1 MPGSD
6 VELQRRSAAPLSS
19 GTASAGAY
27 PSTWYAANHGPIF
40 GYAALRGP
48 VEADVCVVGAGLAG
62 LTTAR
67 ELLMAGRSVVLL
79 EAERVA
85 WGASGRNGGF
95 VSPGFALGI
104 DAIIARVGLPAAKAL
119 YDLSKDGYD
128 LVRATLDV
136 LAPQALM
143 GHGWIVA
150 QRHAGRDGLMAQR
163 DLMERE
169 FATAS
174 EFWDVERTRSVLK
187 SPVYHA
193 ALYVPD
199 AIHIQPLIYALAL
212 ARDIAGRGGRVFEQ
226 SPALG
231 WSRERGGF
239 QVGTS
244 GGAVRAQHIVFCTS
258 GYDRHLFA
266 PLARSVL
273 PVATYVAVTEPLMAR
288 ADAAIATTAAVSD
301 TRRAGDYYRRL
312 TAGRILWGGRIT
324 TRRSEPGKL
333 ASLMRGDMLS
343 VYPQLRL
350 PRIDYAWGGLM
361 GYARHAMPIIGPAGD
376 GLWIAS
382 AFGGHGLNTTAMA
395 GQLIAGAIATGDD
408 RWKQFAVFGAPWGG
422 GPLGQAGVQL
432 SYWAMQLKD
441 RLEAAKSVR
450 RR

>member
-1 MPGSD
+1 M
-6 VELQRRSAAPLSS
+6 
-19 GTASAGAY
+19 TY
-27 PSTWYAANHGPIF
+27 PATWYAANAGPVP
-40 GYAALRGP
+40 GYEPLRGA
-48 VEADVCVVGAGLAG
+48 VEADVCVVGGGLAG

-67 ELLMAGRSVVLL
+67 ELLKAGKSVVLL
-79 EAERVA
+79 EAERIA

-104 DAIIARVGLPAAKAL
+104 EAIIERVGLAAAKAL
-119 YDLSKDGYD
+119 YGLSKDGHD
-128 LVRATLDV
+128 LVRTTLGE
-136 LAPQALM
+136 LAPQSLM

-150 QRHAGRDGLMAQR
+150 LRHPGRDGLAAHR
-163 DLMERE
+163 DLMERS
-169 FATAS
+169 FGTTSDLWPAAQ
-174 EFWDVERTRSVLK
+174 TRSILK
-187 SPVYHA
+187 SDVYHE

-199 AIHIQPLIYALAL
+199 AFHIQPMIYALAL
-212 ARDIAGRGGRVFEQ
+212 ARDISGRGGRLFEQ
-226 SPALG
+226 SAALG
-231 WSRERGGF
+231 FSREHGGY
-239 QVGTS
+239 QVSTS
-244 GGAVRAQHIVFCTS
+244 GGAVRAKNVVFCTS
-258 GYDRHLFA
+258 GYDRTLFA

-312 TAGRILWGGRIT
+312 TGGRILWGGRIT
-324 TRRSEPGKL
+324 TRRSQPANL
-333 ASLMRGDMLS
+333 ASLMRGDMSS
-343 VYPQLRL
+343 VYPQLKQ

-408 RWKQFAVFGAPWGG
+408 RWKLFAPFGAPWVG

-432 SYWAMQLKD
+432 SYWSMQLKD
-441 RLEAAKSVR
+441 RFDEARSVR